1 MKSQNILLLLL
12 VVVIAG
18 GCASYP
24 VNPPLD
30 KIDPESGYRFR
41 NREMNR
47 GNSDETFIILALSGG
62 GTRAAAFSYGVIKEL
77 NSTKLR
83 DSEATLLDEVDIISS
98 VSGGSFASAYY
109 GLYGK
114 ERFLSNFNEDVLS
127 LKIERA
133 LILRILAPWNW
144 WHLASWYYGRSD
156 LTDRYYGSKIFNNAQ
171 FKDLSRKRPFI
182 VLNST
187 DIAIGARFSF
197 IQDHF
202 DLLCSDMDRVSIS
215 RGVTASSA
223 FPVAFTPLTF
233 KNYPKEKCGY
243 TTPGWIN
250 KAKEDL
256 ERNASRYDRAL
267 DWESYEDPSRSYIH
281 LSDGGL
287 SDNLGLRGPMLGLK
301 WISSPLSIIAKFNK
315 LHGKRQIK
323 RVVIIVADAQPKQPG
338 KMDRSSHPPGIFSV
352 LNAAASTPMENYSSD
367 SIEQVRSYI
376 ETIKVQFEDADEKSP
391 IEFYFS
397 RVTFEA
403 EKDVKIRRELQKIKT
418 KLQLPENEVK
428 LLVEAG
434 GRLLRQSPDF
444 QRLCQEI
451 GLCGYP

>member
-1 MKSQNILLLLL
+1 MKSRNIVLSLL
-12 VVVIAG
+12 VVFIAG

-30 KIDPESGYRFR
+30 KIDTDSGYRFK

-114 ERFLSNFNEDVLS
+114 ERFLSKFNEDVLS

-144 WHLASWYYGRSD
+144 WHLASWYYGRGD
-156 LTDRYYGSKIFNNAQ
+156 LTDRYYGRKIFNNAQ

-182 VLNST
+182 LLNST

-243 TTPGWIN
+243 TTQPWIDN
-250 KAKEDL
+250 AKNDL
-256 ERNASRYDRAL
+256 ELNASLYDRAL

-287 SDNLGLRGPMLGLK
+287 SDNLGLRGPMLGLL
-301 WISSPLSIIAKFNK
+301 WPDSPIYIGTKVFND
-315 LHGKRQIK
+315 RTIK

-367 SIEQVRSYI
+367 SIELVRTYI
-376 ETIKVQFEDADEKSP
+376 DAIKDILKESH

-403 EKDVKIRRELQKIKT
+403 ETDVKIRRELQKIKT

>member
-1 MKSQNILLLLL
+1 MSLL
-12 VVVIAG
+12 VVLIAG

-24 VNPPLD
+24 VNPSLD
-30 KIDPESGYRFR
+30 KIDPQSGYRLQ
-41 NREMNR
+41 NIEMNR

-77 NSTKLR
+77 NCTKLR

-114 ERFLSNFNEDVLS
+114 ERFLSNFHEDVLS

-156 LTDRYYGSKIFNNAQ
+156 LADRYYGRKIFNNAQ

-182 VLNST
+182 MLNST
-187 DIAIGARFSF
+187 DISIGARFSF

-243 TTPGWIN
+243 TTPTWIS

-256 ERNASRYDRAL
+256 ERNAGRYDRAL

-287 SDNLGLRGPMLGLK
+287 SDNLGLRGPMLGLN
-301 WISSPLSIIAKFNK
+301 WISSPLSIISKFNI

-338 KMDRSSHPPGIFSV
+338 KMDHSSHPPGIFSV

-376 ETIKVQFEDADEKSP
+376 EAIKMQFEDADEESP

-403 EKDVKIRRELQKIKT
+403 EKDVNIRRELQKIKT
-418 KLQLPENEVK
+418 SLQLPEKEVK

-444 QRLCQEI
+444 QRLRQEI
-451 GLCGYP
+451 GMSLPDNNNCR